1 MLVVSSGLLLI
12 SVKAVSFGLDAD
24 GKWGEPRVGLFLI
37 GITGILVSVF
47 LILADKLDQR
57 HAPRNYSVESRSVPS
72 PEFLAAQRF
81 ENSDLLETANPQT
94 ES

>member
-1 MLVVSSGLLLI
+1 MNIHRLCKSIYWIMLVGSSGLLLL
-12 SVKAVSFGLDAD
+12 SVNAVSFGLDAD

-57 HAPRNYSVESRSVPS
+57 HAPPALERNYGT
-72 PEFLAAQRF
+72 LAMTC
-81 ENSDLLETANPQT
+81 STDHIW
-94 ES
+94 